1 MKVFIVE
8 RGEYGQGGWVLG
20 IFKSLEGAIKLAEKE
35 FDSWN
40 CLDKIRS
47 SETFWHWHS
56 GVDYIDITEM
66 EVLE

>member
-8 RGEYGQGGWVLG
+8 RGEYGQGGSVLG

-40 CLDKIRS
+40 WLTDKVRS
-47 SETFWHWHS
+47 SETSWHG

-66 EVLE
+66 DVLE